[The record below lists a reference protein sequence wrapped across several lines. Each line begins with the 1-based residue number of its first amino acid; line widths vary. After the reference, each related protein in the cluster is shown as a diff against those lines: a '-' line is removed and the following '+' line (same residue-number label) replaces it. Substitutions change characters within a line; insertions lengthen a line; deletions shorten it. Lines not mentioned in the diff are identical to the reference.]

1 MQEDIEEAKTKARK
15 LREFL
20 ATKGLELGH
29 GEALDALSFM
39 EGLANWNARS
49 AALDKQPGK
58 KSYFCPHCGHRGKV
72 EDIGWAKIQ
81 QGPWLIDNYMMEGE
95 GTQYACRACQKQFVG
110 WDGGL
115 LYRNRDHLVAVVAE
129 LEEGGW
135 VVEAY
140 SAIDVA
146 RALHVDTWEALKEKL
161 KRFWVDDKGEAL
173 LTQLEIA
180 VPACEAVITVTGPS
194 RRQALI
200 NFKEEREHPV
210 VTFVDY

>member
-20 ATKGLELGH
+20 TSKGVELGH

-39 EGLANWNARS
+39 EGLANWNVLS
-49 AALDKQPGK
+49 AALDKQPAKQG
-58 KSYFCPHCGHRGKV
+58 YFCPHCGHRGKV

-81 QGPWLIDNYMMEGE
+81 QGTWLFDTYITEGE
-95 GTQYACRACQKQFVG
+95 GTRYACRACEKQFVG

-115 LYRNRDHLVAVVAE
+115 LYHNRDHLVAIVAE
-129 LEEGGW
+129 LEDGGW
-135 VVEAY
+135 EVEAY

-146 RALHVDTWEALKEKL
+146 RALQVDMWDALKEKL
-161 KRFWVDDKGEAL
+161 KRLNDKGEAL
-173 LTQLEIA
+173 LSQLEAA
-180 VPACEAVITVTGPS
+180 VPACESVITVTGPS

-210 VTFVDY
+210 LAFADY